1 MSRPL
6 NPTNLNSV
14 AIVANVFIHY
24 ASLQMRTSGG
34 LSCYFPYVSE
44 Q

>member
-6 NPTNLNSV
+6 TPTNLNSV
-14 AIVANVFIHY
+14 AIVANVFVQY
-24 ASLQMRTSGG
+24 ASLQMRASGG